1 MRARAAEAG
10 VLRARVAVVARHWG
24 MRACAVVAGI
34 DRAGVTVVALGV
46 RGAHQRGGGE
56 GVEAAGAGRIV
67 EPRWPDVDRAAAQC
81 VLDVGR
87 RQGGILGEE
96 ERRDGGRVRCGG
108 GGAGEGAGGGAGG
121 GGARGA
127 GGGGAGAA
135 GGGGGGGGG
144 RGG

>member
-34 DRAGVTVVALGV
+34 DRAGVAVVALGV

-108 GGAGEGAGGGAGG
+108 RGAEEGAGGRTGG
-121 GGARGA
+121 E
-127 GGGGAGAA
+127 AA
-135 GGGGGGGGG
+135 GVADADAVEAGEVGLGIVRRYGE
-144 RGG
+144 